1 MRIVIIIISKLK
13 FMKFQIYK
21 NIINKLRTM
30 IEFIYNLEDKYPS
43 LGRYL
48 VLGYHLLYSLK
59 FIIGKKILLEK
70 NRSKYGKL
78 YFNKTYW
85 VNPKKIQYIS
95 GFRERQWYNYS
106 RILDGEWDQ
115 SNKSFDDLP
124 FYQTSKQRF
133 KEGIKWEDTD
143 LYKNLLRKISNGI
156 ILFGIRGIDRKE
168 KLDEMLRRNDSL
180 YYEIK
185 RNGIK
190 SQRELSS
197 SKRWFAKFDVQTI
210 LDDIIVDIGRDGQ
223 FLLVHGW
230 HRLTIAKLLDIP
242 KVPITIIKRHKKWM
256 DFRKN
261 LISFFRNYQSGKPYQ
276 VLSHPDLRNIPFKQ
290 GEIPFDIIRENIS
303 ISNGTLLDIGANL
316 GYFCHKFEDEGFNC
330 YAVEENRMFRYLL
343 KKLKKVENKKFKII
357 PKSIFEYNK
366 NQELIFDVVLAF
378 NIFHKFLETKDSYLN
393 LIEFLKKLK
402 VKELILG
409 CHSPKEFKNK
419 KFYRNYKPDEFVNF
433 ILENSCLNKTK
444 FIGKTK
450 TGRSLYKLTTIT
462 TSA

>member
-1 MRIVIIIISKLK
+1 
-13 FMKFQIYK
+13 MKFQIFE
-21 NIINKLRTM
+21 NILNKLRPM
-30 IEFIYNLEDKYPS
+30 IEFIYNMEDKYPS
-43 LGRYL
+43 IGRYL
-48 VLGYHLLYSLK
+48 VFGYHLLYSLK
-59 FIIGKKILLEK
+59 FIIGKKFLLLK

-85 VNPKKIQYIS
+85 VDPKKIQYVT
-95 GFRERQWYNYS
+95 GLRDRHWYHYS
-106 RILDGEWDQ
+106 RILDGDWDQ
-115 SNKSFDDLP
+115 SKKSYENTSL
-124 FYQTSKQRF
+124 YQTSKQRF
-133 KEGIKWEDTD
+133 KEGRKWEDTN
-143 LYKNLLRKISNGI
+143 LYQYLLRNISNGI
-156 ILFGIRGIDRKE
+156 IRWGLTNKE
-168 KLDEMLRRNDSL
+168 ELDELFRRFDSL

-190 SQRELSS
+190 PKRELSS
-197 SKRWFAKFDVQTI
+197 SKSWLAKFDIKTI
-210 LDDIIVDIGRDGQ
+210 FDDITVDIGRDGQ
-223 FLLVHGW
+223 FLIVHGK
-230 HRLTIAKLLDIP
+230 HRLSIAKLLDIP

-261 LISFFRNYQSGKPYQ
+261 LIFFFRNYQRGKPYQ

-303 ISNGTLLDIGANL
+303 ISKGTLLDIGANL

-330 YAVEENRMFRYLL
+330 YAVEENRMFMYLL

-357 PKSIFEYNK
+357 PESIIEYNK

-393 LIEFLKKLK
+393 LIEFLKRLK

-409 CHSPKEFKNK
+409 CHSRKEFKNK

-433 ILENSCLNKTK
+433 ILENSCLNKAK

-450 TGRSLYKLTTIT
+450 TGRSLYKLTTGA
-462 TSA
+462 TSS